1 MVSNYYFCIK
11 ENKLLKFY
19 RYDVWIKN
27 KALLDIKLSQLK
39 KNTKIFTL
47 IKDFAYYPLPTKMS
61 RHFKMFRAFSP
72 KIYPTRW
79 SQYYL
84 GSHFVK
90 IKIKHIYNSDANQ
103 YL

>member
-1 MVSNYYFCIK
+1 MVSNYYFCIN

-47 IKDFAYYPLPTKMS
+47 IKDVCILSITHK
-61 RHFKMFRAFSP
+61 
-72 KIYPTRW
+72 
-79 SQYYL
+79 
-84 GSHFVK
+84 
-90 IKIKHIYNSDANQ
+90 NE
-103 YL
+103 